1 MNPNSHFILMAL
13 LAVAGWAFSF
23 YFLKVLDGKMSP
35 SAWWIPAVFRMSE
48 RGCQN
53 LLETLYGRILGKPN
67 SFWGN
72 LYYPFMLIVIGF
84 SGGELIDRSL
94 LLIPSLFAM
103 MLSLYLLW
111 GLYRFRTL
119 CPVCFATHTVNFLIL
134 ILAGETL

>member
-23 YFLKVLDGKMSP
+23 YFLRVLDGKMSP
-35 SAWWIPAVFRMSE
+35 SAWWTPAVFCMSE

-111 GLYRFRTL
+111 GLYRFRTP

-134 ILAGETL
+134 ILAGRTL

>member
-1 MNPNSHFILMAL
+1 MAL

-23 YFLKVLDGKMSP
+23 YFLRVLNGKMSP

-53 LLETLYGRILGKPN
+53 LLETPYGRILGKPN

-84 SGGELIDRSL
+84 SGGELIDR
-94 LLIPSLFAM
+94 
-103 MLSLYLLW
+103 
-111 GLYRFRTL
+111 
-119 CPVCFATHTVNFLIL
+119 
-134 ILAGETL
+134 

>member
-23 YFLKVLDGKMSP
+23 YFLRVLKGKMS
-35 SAWWIPAVFRMSE
+35 SSVWWIPAVFRMSE

-53 LLETLYGRILGKPN
+53 FLHPPYGRILGKPN

-103 MLSLYLLW
+103 MLSLYFLW
-111 GLYRFRTL
+111 GLYRFRTP